1 LLRDAAQFFL
11 VVGEE
16 NPNMRNRPVSTAWK
30 QVAAG
35 V

>member
-1 LLRDAAQFFL
+1 
-11 VVGEE
+11 VVYVS
-16 NPNMRNRPVSTAWK
+16 PVKKSNRPVSTAWK